1 MRVELEGELCVT
13 ISNDSGEISSLCSLK
28 YLRVAPEFTS
38 APVESLSVY
47 VGSSLVLGCE
57 FTGIPVPT
65 VKWLKDRAAIS
76 KGDVTENEAVSKLEV
91 SQVTMADAG
100 EYLVCIEND
109 AGCTQFSTQVTV
121 REHSP
126 EAPSIEFEGSP
137 AVILERLKD
146 KVWLKPS

>member
-65 VKWLKDRAAIS
+65 VKWLKDRVAIS
-76 KGDVTENEAVSKLEV
+76 KGDVTENEAITFLISN
-91 SQVTMADAG
+91 
-100 EYLVCIEND
+100 YLFTNVPSVNRK
-109 AGCTQFSTQVTV
+109 STIPFFRV
-121 REHSP
+121 
-126 EAPSIEFEGSP
+126 
-137 AVILERLKD
+137 
-146 KVWLKPS
+146 KVNI